1 MKMKSRYNNSLNRK
15 SYLNKGVP
23 SNAEGRNGDSLLCL
37 LNKGVVLCYKIEG
50 QWRELAF
57 FRDIDIT
64 LNKMSLNEL
73 TISSLKPIS
82 SDTDKFLM
90 SDNGTIKYVTGAN
103 LLSYI
108 GGSSTTGTVTSVGTT
123 GTVNGLTLT
132 GTVTTSGNLTL
143 GGTLAI
149 NNGDW
154 SGTDLAVAN
163 GGTGASDSNAWLNS
177 RITTN
182 ANGSLNYDATGAT
195 AVNHN
200 SLTGYDA
207 DEHIDWTSASA
218 GTIDASNYT
227 NTTYSVMASG
237 NSYAAGLVA
246 AGSGTHSNQFLRK
259 DGTWVVPE
267 NDNTNQ
273 LTTFTV
279 SATTDS
285 NATTISQ
292 GDDLMFTAG
301 TGITCETTADGTVT
315 ITNTVSAPTNYVTND
330 ANDEMAGSLTLKKVA
345 DDATGRSLVIEKH
358 RATATTANDDDV
370 IGQIEWKAYND
381 AGTPELGTFAAI
393 KTTVVDASNA
403 SETGMIEFQVLGTH
417 EFSDDNTPVT
427 ALKLTGISGNY
438 EHADVQIGT
447 GLPSTIT
454 GLCSTVD
461 LRMYTAYD
469 RGRILLKP
477 ANPTAS
483 TTASIT
489 LESHGDA
496 DDLFKI
502 ETATTGVTT
511 ISTVDDGGAAAHI
524 KFEPDGSFLI
534 KEIASAGASV
544 AAYGQLW
551 VKSDTPNELYFTT
564 DAGNDIQIT
573 SGTSMAGG
581 GGSSGLNSIIAA
593 MVFG

>member
-534 KEIASAGASV
+534 KETASAGASV

-564 DAGNDIQIT
+564 DAGDDIQIT